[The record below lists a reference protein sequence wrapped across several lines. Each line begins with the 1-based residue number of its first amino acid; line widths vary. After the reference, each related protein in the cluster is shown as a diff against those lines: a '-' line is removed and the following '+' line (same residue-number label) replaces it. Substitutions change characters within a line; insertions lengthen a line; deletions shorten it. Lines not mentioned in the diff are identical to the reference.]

1 MKRDHPSGEGASPC
15 AATEQQQQQ
24 RPPPP
29 APPPLPPMGEDCS
42 RWLPEH
48 SLVLRYGTSLRLMAS
63 CSAFLNSSAEF
74 NDVDPESDWEKWST
88 RIPDTFTLF
97 YAAILDPCEAEGSGK
112 AVHCC
117 LRAVLDG
124 WPTPTP
130 PHCSRLIIDYVACR
144 KESQGRGFASQ
155 LVAHVRALAAA
166 KPANLYVLA
175 LEESCVWWMEKGGGF
190 LLEQNENLNARL
202 NIFPDVHLL
211 RLASDPPDAGSP
223 DDLALAAEEEEEEE
237 EEEDGEDGEDG
248 EGVGDAAAAGG
259 GGLGQAALQ
268 MLGAAPSSAHDD
280 EEAELQAA
288 LAMSLA
294 HGSSSAAPA
303 PSAAAVAAV
312 PAPGGDVRNPVMV
325 DVEQQ
330 QEEDA
335 EMAAA
340 LALSMEPQGEGAGP
354 PARPELS

>member
-237 EEEDGEDGEDG
+237 EEDGEDGEDG